1 MPCNAGPKKKKQK
14 APPPRKPY
22 WTYQSVDDIEIR
34 VGRGASDNDQLSCSP
49 EHRDGRDWWMHVAGC
64 PGSHVV
70 IRSQDD
76 DLPEETVRDAAAL
89 TAKYSKAPQKGK
101 IRVSLVRCRQVGYH
115 P

>member
-1 MPCNAGPKKKKQK
+1 
-14 APPPRKPY
+14 
-22 WTYQSVDDIEIR
+22 
-34 VGRGASDNDQLSCSP
+34 
-49 EHRDGRDWWMHVAGC
+49 MHVAGC

-101 IRVSLVRCRQVGYH
+101 VRVSLVRCRQVGHACLTSSCYSCNC
-115 P
+115 PNLSLDPPFIVPAAKS